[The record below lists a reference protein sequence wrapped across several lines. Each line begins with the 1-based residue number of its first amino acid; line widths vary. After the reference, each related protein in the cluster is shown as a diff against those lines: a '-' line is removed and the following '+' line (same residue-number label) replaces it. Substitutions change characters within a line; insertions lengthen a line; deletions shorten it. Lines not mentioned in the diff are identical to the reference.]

1 MFVVRFYFTFA
12 TFTLLTCICSSNIC
26 LHPTPHRTSGSGG
39 ATIST
44 AAAHYLHVHHISRLL
59 TVFGIA
65 LVCCIVMIVIC
76 AQNSNCKSKN
86 CDDNN
91 DDNDNV
97 CDSENDEVE
106 SGGFIYAAVCLLV
119 VLLSKWFLAFGKAA
133 LFINAQ
139 VRTTSER
146 ECSTLLRWGGVGIQ
160 VGSLLGALLFFVL
173 TVVLGVL

>member
-76 AQNSNCKSKN
+76 AQNSNCRSKN

-133 LFINAQ
+133 LGRVALGK
-139 VRTTSER
+139 V
-146 ECSTLLRWGGVGIQ
+146 TLADVSLRDVALGKVALANVSLRVVAVG
-160 VGSLLGALLFFVL
+160 
-173 TVVLGVL
+173 